1 MSRTA
6 ISGDE
11 VVEQLI
17 ATNSVDMRDADG
29 ETAPFWAVKK
39 GKLFIRRLSARA
51 APIRYE
57 RLRPDTAVMDS
68 NERPRG
74 SGKLL
79 LGKGVDPDHSDEFNQ
94 TPLC

>member
-29 ETAPFWAVKK
+29 ETAPFWAAKK
-39 GKLFIRRLSARA
+39 GKLSFVRRLSARA
-51 APIRYE
+51 APIR
-57 RLRPDTAVMDS
+57 
-68 NERPRG
+68 
-74 SGKLL
+74 
-79 LGKGVDPDHSDEFNQ
+79 
-94 TPLC
+94 TP